1 MKKIFLIML
10 IVIMAASAVFA
21 GGQKEGGSK
30 QLVVG
35 YTFHGAAD
43 VFQNTLKN
51 KFVAAAEA
59 LGMKVNVIDPN
70 LDSAQQVS
78 AIETFVTQQVDVI
91 ALSPLDAEA
100 LVPAVKEAIAAGIPV
115 IGVNSEIDFED
126 PMYSY
131 VGSMNYE
138 AGLMEAKYMFDKV
151 PDGGKVLYLEGT
163 PGMEHSIA
171 RKKAVIENLIDKRP
185 DLELLA
191 SQTADYRRDLGMNV
205 MEDWIQAFPQID
217 CVIAAND
224 QMILGAIEA
233 LKGADRLEGVL
244 TAGIDGTPGAR
255 NSIKAGEL
263 TMSVVQDAV
272 GQATKAAEIS
282 RMMAGGQGGGKRYII
297 PFYPID
303 STNPDD

>member
-1 MKKIFLIML
+1 MKKALVVLLFV
-10 IVIMAASAVFA
+10 VIATGSLFA
-21 GGQKEGGSK
+21 GGAQEGDD
-30 QLVVG
+30 VITVG

-51 KFVAAAEA
+51 EFVAAAEE

-70 LDSAQQVS
+70 LDTALQVA
-78 AIETFVTQQVDVI
+78 AIETFVSQQVDVI
-91 ALSPLDAEA
+91 AISPLDSEA
-100 LVPAVKEAIAAGIPV
+100 LVPSCQDAIAAGIPV
-115 IGVNSEIDFED
+115 VGVNSELNFTD

-131 VGSMNYE
+131 VGSVNYE
-138 AGLMEAKYMFDKV
+138 AGLQQAEYMIDRI
-151 PDGGKVLYLEGT
+151 PEGGKVVYLEGT

-171 RKKAVIENLIDKRP
+171 RKAAVMENLIDKRP

-191 SQTADYRRDLGMNV
+191 SQTADYRRDLGMSV
-205 MEDWIQAFPQID
+205 MEDFIQAFPQID
-217 CVIAAND
+217 AVVAAND

-263 TMSVVQDAV
+263 TMSVVQDAI
-272 GQATKAAEIS
+272 GQATEGARIS
-282 RMMAGGQGGGKRYII
+282 KMMAGGEGGGKRYII

-303 STNPDD
+303 ASNPDD